1 MSNVKKKSKLYR
13 QLCRLAFDTLCTSE
27 NFTNCPVIFFLFK
40 MIGILNRIR
49 KSKIFL
55 KYINLLWEIRCNQIK
70 CMLVKNNSINF
81 PDKFFALFWLVLE
94 ITKKMNIYKGTSTY
108 GEAFAASTQCRSP
121 NQSSRRSMVKW
132 RESGSC
138 HPPPLNNYL
147 AFCVVYTAARIKGFD
162 IIGILSECICN
173 NDHD

>member
-1 MSNVKKKSKLYR
+1 MTV
-13 QLCRLAFDTLCTSE
+13 RLAFDTLCTSK

-49 KSKIFL
+49 KPKIFL
-55 KYINLLWEIRCNQIK
+55 KYINLLWDIRCKQIK

-81 PDKFFALFWLVLE
+81 RSFLIGFGNNKE
-94 ITKKMNIYKGTSTY
+94 NEYKGTSTY

-138 HPPPLNNYL
+138 HPPPLKNYL

-173 NDHD
+173 NVHD